1 MRRAP
6 APTPSPDRASPP
18 PSAPARPL
26 RPSPLARLGRRARRA
41 VTALAALALL
51 GGTALTV
58 TGTAQAAPQAWT
70 PKPAP
75 MTTPWTDQVPV
86 TSPPLPE
93 YPRPQLTRADWAN
106 LNGIWDFAV
115 TSASAGQPATFTEQI
130 RVPFVAESALSGI
143 QRRITQND
151 KLWYKRTFTV
161 PAGWNGRRVQLNFGA
176 SDWRTTVWVNGRQAG
191 AVHDGG
197 YDAFSYDITDLL
209 NGGTNTVVVSVW
221 DPTQTGGQ
229 AVGKQRINDVTPHP
243 GGGIFYT
250 AASGLWQT
258 VWLEPVSAAH
268 VARLDLVPDLPGN
281 RLKVTVRGAGTSGH
295 QARVTVSTGGT
306 VVGTATGPV
315 GTEFTVPVPNAHRW
329 SPDDPFLYD
338 VRADLLSGTTTVDS
352 VGSYTG
358 MRSIGTARVDG
369 VLRPVLNGQFVF
381 QTGTLDQG
389 YWPDGIYT
397 APTDAALRYDLQ
409 KHKDLG
415 FNMVRKH
422 IKVEPQRWFYWA
434 DRLGLLV
441 WQDMPAMDTR
451 TPDAAARVQ
460 WEAEYD
466 RVIDQHRSSPS
477 LVMWVDQN
485 EGWGQYDQARIAD
498 EVKAYDPS
506 RLVNNMSG
514 VNCCGSVDGG
524 NGDVVDHH
532 VYVGPG
538 TTVPDATRA
547 AVLGE
552 YGGLGLKVPGH
563 EWYPGGG
570 FSYED
575 QPDPAHLNNRFVGL
589 LDALREVRLPRGLSA
604 AVYTE
609 ITDVENEANGLL
621 TYDRQVVKV
630 DEARVRAANRALI
643 DASRTSTAPVTL
655 PTGTRSL
662 RVTTAGY
669 TDRYLRHRDGAAFTD
684 VVNASSGDLLK
695 NDATWRVVPGLADGS
710 CYSFE
715 SRNYPGQYLRH
726 REFRVYK
733 EAGSGDLYRADATFC
748 PVRGANGAV
757 RLSAYNFPGQ
767 YLRHYNAELWL
778 ATPGGTHAYDTPAL
792 FTEDTTWAVEAPWA
806 P

>member
-1 MRRAP
+1 MRRVLAP
-6 APTPSPDRASPP
+6 
-18 PSAPARPL
+18 PARLL
-26 RPSPLARLGRRARRA
+26 RFRRRSWRL
-41 VTALAALALL
+41 TALSGVLAVLVVL
-51 GGTALTV
+51 AGTALTGS
-58 TGTAQAAPQAWT
+58 GTATAAPRAWT

-75 MTTPWTDQVPV
+75 MTTPWTGQVSV
-86 TSPPLPE
+86 DSPLPE
-93 YPRPQLTRADWAN
+93 YPRPQLTRPDWAN

-115 TSASAGQPATFTEQI
+115 TAADAGRPASFTEQI

-151 KLWYKRTFTV
+151 KLWYKRAFTV
-161 PAGWNGRRVQLNFGA
+161 PSGWDGRRVQLHFGA
-176 SDWRTTVWVNGRQAG
+176 SDWRTTVWVNDRQAG
-191 AVHDGG
+191 AAHSGG
-197 YDAFSYDITDLL
+197 FDSFSYDVTDLL
-209 NGGTNTVVVSVW
+209 NRGGANTIVVSVW
-221 DPTQTGGQ
+221 DPTQNGTQ
-229 AVGKQRINDVTPHP
+229 AVGKQRLNDVTPHP

-250 AASGLWQT
+250 AASGIWQT
-258 VWLEPVSAAH
+258 VWLEPTSAAH
-268 VARLDLVPDLPGN
+268 ITRLDMVPDLTN
-281 RLKVTVRGAGTSGH
+281 SRLKVTVRGAGTSGH
-295 QARVTVSTGGT
+295 QARVTVSSGGT
-306 VVGTATGPV
+306 TVGTATGPV
-315 GTEFTVPVPNAHRW
+315 GSEFTVPVPNAHRW
-329 SPDDPFLYD
+329 TPDDPFLYD
-338 VRADLLSGTTTVDS
+338 VRADLLSGSTTVDT

-358 MRSIGTARVDG
+358 MRTVGLARVDG

-397 APTDAALRYDLQ
+397 APTDAALRFDLQ

-422 IKVEPQRWFYWA
+422 IKVESQRWFYWA

-441 WQDMPAMDTR
+441 WQDMPSMER

-466 RVIDQHRSSPS
+466 RVIDQHRSSPA
-477 LVMWVDQN
+477 LVMWVNQN
-485 EGWGQYDQARIAD
+485 EGWGQYDQARIAN

-506 RLVNNMSG
+506 RLVDNMSG
-514 VNCCGSVDGG
+514 VNCCGAVDGG

-538 TTVPDATRA
+538 TTVPSSTRA

-552 YGGLGLKVPGH
+552 YGGLGFEVAGH

-575 QPDPAHLNNRFVGL
+575 QPDLTHLNNRFVGL
-589 LDALREVRLPRGLSA
+589 LDGIREVRLPRGLSA

-643 DASRTSTAPVTL
+643 DASRSPAAPVTL
-655 PTGTRSL
+655 PAGQYASL
-662 RVTTAGY
+662 RVTTPGH
-669 TDRYLRHRDGAAFTD
+669 TDRYVRHQDGAVFTE
-684 VVNASSGDLLK
+684 VVTGGSDSLLK
-695 NDATWRVVPGLADGS
+695 NDATWRIVPGLADSS

-715 SRNYPGQYLRH
+715 SRNYAGEYLRH
-726 REFRVYK
+726 RNSRVYK
-733 EAGSGDLYRADATFC
+733 EGGSGDLFRADATFC
-748 PVRGANGAV
+748 PVRGANGGV

-767 YLRHYNAELWL
+767 YLRHYDAELWL
-778 ATPGGTHAYDTPAL
+778 AVPGGSRAWDNSAH
-792 FTEDTTWAVEAPWA
+792 FTEDTTWAVQAPWA

>member
-1 MRRAP
+1 MRRTP
-6 APTPSPDRASPP
+6 APVPRA
-18 PSAPARPL
+18 ARP
-26 RPSPLARLGRRARRA
+26 RRRWTATVLA
-41 VTALAALALL
+41 VLALL
-51 GGTALTV
+51 AGTALTV
-58 TGTAQAAPQAWT
+58 PGTATAAPAAWT

-75 MTTPWTDQVPV
+75 MTTPWTNQVPV
-86 TSPPLPE
+86 DNPLPE
-93 YPRPQLTRADWAN
+93 YPRPQLTRPDWAN

-115 TSASAGQPATFTEQI
+115 TSANADRPAAFPEQI

-161 PAGWNGRRVQLNFGA
+161 PSGWDGRRVQLHFGA
-176 SDWRTTVWVNGRQAG
+176 SDWRTTVWVNDRQAG

-197 YDAFSYDITDLL
+197 YDSFSHDITDLL
-209 NGGTNTVVVSVW
+209 NRGGVNTVVVSVW
-221 DPTQTGGQ
+221 DPTQTGSQ
-229 AVGKQRINDVTPHP
+229 AVGKQRLNDVQPHP

-250 AASGLWQT
+250 AASGIWQT
-258 VWLEPVSAAH
+258 VWLEPTSAAH
-268 VARLDLVPDLPGN
+268 ITRLDMVPDLTNN

-295 QARVTVSTGGT
+295 QARVTVSAGGAT
-306 VVGTATGPV
+306 VGTATGPA
-315 GTEFTVPVPNAHRW
+315 GTEFTVPVPNARRW
-329 SPDDPFLYD
+329 TPDDPFLYD
-338 VRADLLSGTTTVDS
+338 VRADLLSGATPVDS

-358 MRSIGTARVDG
+358 MRTVGLARVDG

-397 APTDAALRYDLQ
+397 APTDAALRFDLQ

-441 WQDMPAMDTR
+441 WQDMPSMER
-451 TPDAAARVQ
+451 TPDAAGRAQ
-460 WEAEYD
+460 WEAEY
-466 RVIDQHRSSPS
+466 RRIIDQHRSSPS
-477 LVMWVDQN
+477 LIMWVNQN
-485 EGWGQYDQARIAD
+485 EGWGQYDQARIAN

-506 RLVNNMSG
+506 RLVDNMSG
-514 VNCCGSVDGG
+514 VNCCGAVDGG

-538 TTVPDATRA
+538 TTVPDAGRA

-552 YGGLGLKVPGH
+552 YGGLGFKVAGH

-575 QPDPAHLNNRFVGL
+575 QPSLAHLDNRLVGL
-589 LDALREVRLPRGLSA
+589 LDGIREVRLPRGLSA

-630 DEARVRAANRALI
+630 DQARVRAANRALI
-643 DASRTSTAPVTL
+643 DASRSTAAPVTL
-655 PTGTRSL
+655 PAGQFRSL
-662 RVTTAGY
+662 RVTTPGY
-669 TDRYLRHRDGAAFTD
+669 TDRYIRHKDGAVFTE
-684 VVNASSGDLLK
+684 VVNGGSAALLK
-695 NDATWRVVPGLADGS
+695 ADATWRIVPGLADTS

-715 SRNYPGQYLRH
+715 SRNYPGEYLRH
-726 REFRVYK
+726 RNSRVYK
-733 EAGSGDLYRADATFC
+733 EGGSGDLFRADATFC
-748 PVRGANGAV
+748 PVRGANGGV

-767 YLRHYNAELWL
+767 YLRHYDAELWL
-778 ATPGGTHAYDTPAL
+778 AIPGGTRAYDSPAL
-792 FTEDTTWAVEAPWA
+792 FAEDTTWAVEAPWT